1 MHAKGWG
8 KGWRVGDIQL
18 CILGFGLGKLIKGFG
33 YVGFA
38 VEIFL
43 EVIKV
48 GDLGESSFE
57 FDFRG

>member
-1 MHAKGWG
+1 
-8 KGWRVGDIQL
+8 
-18 CILGFGLGKLIKGFG
+18 LGKLIKGFG